1 MLGVIQNLAA
11 TYNPTSS
18 PIDLPVA
25 FLVIIAVL
33 MIRPTGLLG
42 KRAVRKV

>member
-1 MLGVIQNLAA
+1 VIQNLAA

-18 PIDLPVA
+18 AIDLPVA

-33 MIRPTGLLG
+33 MFRPTGLLG
-42 KRAVRKV
+42 KRTVRRV